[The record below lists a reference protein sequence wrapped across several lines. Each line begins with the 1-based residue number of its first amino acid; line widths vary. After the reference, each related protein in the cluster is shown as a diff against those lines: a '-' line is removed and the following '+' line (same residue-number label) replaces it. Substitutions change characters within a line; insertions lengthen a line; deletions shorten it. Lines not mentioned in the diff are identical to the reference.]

1 MLLPKYALPQMR
13 IQCSPEAMAMSR
25 CQLLLTGLCKLHHP
39 FAVINLSLS
48 LSLSVSLSLSL
59 SSECLFVDLG
69 ILSRLL
75 RSETF

>member
-59 SSECLFVDLG
+59 SLLSACSS
-69 ILSRLL
+69 ILVYCHAC
-75 RSETF
+75 